1 LSIQKKIA
9 KNATHNFLVKF
20 IGLAFGFV
28 ASIVV
33 ARYLGPGNYGIYSFV
48 IWFLGTVGLLV
59 NLGIPTTITK
69 YVSEFLGRDDF
80 PSVSSIFS
88 RLLRFEIAAG
98 IIVGALLFFLAPV
111 IAGWYDNPDLS
122 LYLKVSSLVILPLG
136 LMWLYNGLFC
146 GLQRFDLIALVNLIA
161 APITLIIF
169 LAVIF
174 LRGKIEWLV
183 AVSIA
188 TNILLIA
195 GYIYFKRA
203 RYPSIQKAALKNH
216 LGGKLFRFSAGVF
229 VIVVLEAVV
238 WERFGVFFLSILS
251 TPEEIAFYNVAFIF
265 ASRTIILLPG
275 ALTGILLPAMSEV
288 YGAGDKEELA
298 RVHFTATRYLA
309 ILSFPLCLGGIA
321 ITGQLFPVLYG
332 NSFSPASIVFAIL
345 IVGGTIG
352 SVAKSSSSLLYGAEL
367 QRVVVKFELLSAA
380 IIIGASWLLVPL
392 LEAKGAALATTLG
405 QVAGGILLIA
415 YAYKSYMKQS
425 FPFAFILRIL
435 VSSVLMGCAAYAIAE
450 IVGGWLGLIF
460 AILVSLPIYIIGL
473 FFTKSFTSGDFGL
486 LDAFIQ
492 RLPAGL
498 NTPISKVLNR
508 LIKLFYSGN

>member
-1 LSIQKKIA
+1 MSIQKKIA
-9 KNATHNFLVKF
+9 KNATYNFLVKF

-33 ARYLGPGNYGIYSFV
+33 ARYLGPEKYGIYSFV

-69 YVSEFLGRDDF
+69 YVSEYLGRDDF

-98 IIVGALLFFLAPV
+98 VIVSALLFFLAPV
-111 IAGWYDNPDLS
+111 IAGWYGNPDLS
-122 LYLKVSSLVILPLG
+122 LYLRVSALVIFPLG

-161 APITLIIF
+161 APLTLIIF
-169 LAVIF
+169 LAVIY

-183 AVSIA
+183 AVSA
-188 TNILLIA
+188 VTNVILVA
-195 GYIYFKRA
+195 SYVYFKRTK
-203 RYPSIQKAALKNH
+203 YPSIHKAALTND

-288 YGAGDKEELA
+288 YGGGNKEELA
-298 RVHFTATRYLA
+298 KVHVTATRYLA

-321 ITGQLFPVLYG
+321 IAGQLFPVFYG
-332 NSFSPASIVFAIL
+332 TSFAPASLVFDIL
-345 IVGGTIG
+345 IIGGTIG

-380 IIIGASWLLVPL
+380 IIIGASWFLVPF

-405 QVAGGILLIA
+405 QVVGGILLIT

-425 FPFAFILRIL
+425 FPFGFMLRVL
-435 VSSVLMGCAAYAIAE
+435 AASALMGCAAYAIAE
-450 IVGGWLGLIF
+450 MVGGWLGLTF

-473 FFTKSFTSGDFGL
+473 FFTKSFTPGDFGL
-486 LDAFIQ
+486 LEAFIR
-492 RLPAGL
+492 RLPESLSMPVLKGL
-498 NTPISKVLNR
+498 DR